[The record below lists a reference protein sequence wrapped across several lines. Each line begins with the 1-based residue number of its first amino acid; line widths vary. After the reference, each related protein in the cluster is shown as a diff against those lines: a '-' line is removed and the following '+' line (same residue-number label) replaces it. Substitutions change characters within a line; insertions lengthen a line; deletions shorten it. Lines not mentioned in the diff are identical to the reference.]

1 MMLRQGMR
9 FLVVGGVNTG
19 ITYGLYCVLVFWWH
33 PQLAWLT
40 VFLLGLALGFYGH
53 TRLVFNG
60 RLGHRKAVGY
70 ALLQLLLYA
79 LSSAMIYIAMH
90 LAGLGP
96 RVAAGVAIVINV
108 PISFLLSRWILSD
121 RPAPTASQ
129 PG

>member
-1 MMLRQGMR
+1 MLQQGMR
-9 FLVVGGVNTG
+9 FLVVGGINTG

-40 VFLLGLALGFYGH
+40 VFLIGLALGFYGH
-53 TRLVFNG
+53 TRLVFKG

-70 ALLQLLLYA
+70 TLLQLLLYA
-79 LSSAMIYIAMH
+79 LSSATIYIAMH
-90 LAGLGP
+90 FAGLGP
-96 RVAAGVAIVINV
+96 RAAAAVAIAINV

-121 RPAPTASQ
+121 RAAPAASL